1 METDAQGLYSL
12 MEKDIQ
18 VIGRKKD
25 KDALQKAVDSAS
37 ATFKEKSGY
46 ELKVEVKDGLP
57 DDGSVAAFKLLKCSP

>member
-1 METDAQGLYSL
+1 

-25 KDALQKAVDSAS
+25 KDALQKAVDTAS

-57 DDGSVAAFKLLKCSP
+57 DDGSVAAFSLLQCSH